1 MTGHAGL
8 LQRASL
14 SAMFAPRIPINPAYP
29 RLGSYGDGW
38 FIDNS
43 PAEYDHDGLI
53 NGFVTF
59 NAIFPKAHATVIVLD
74 NDQQDDPRTITDH
87 LAGLLGLRAY

>member
-1 MTGHAGL
+1 M
-8 LQRASL
+8 
-14 SAMFAPRIPINPAYP
+14 MFAPRIPINPAYP
-29 RLGSYGDGW
+29 RLLSYGDGW
-38 FIDNS
+38 FIDNGG
-43 PAEYDHDGLI
+43 AEYDHDGLI

-59 NAIFPKAHATVIVLD
+59 NAIFPTAHATIIIVLE

>member
-1 MTGHAGL
+1 
-8 LQRASL
+8 
-14 SAMFAPRIPINPAYP
+14 MFAPSIPINPAYP